1 MKPRVLI
8 VGDRRRPGVLT
19 GVHRALPFL
28 RAALDVADVDLD
40 ERVDLSRAEA
50 DLVLV
55 FGGDGTFLHVA
66 NRLGTNPIPVL
77 GVNYG
82 RFGYLAEVEPDHLVE
97 GIDAVA
103 AGTYSVSERPRL
115 RAVRV
120 ARGGGR
126 IDLGLALN
134 DVVIG
139 RDALGRMVE
148 IDVAI
153 DGKTAITMDGDAL
166 IVATAT
172 GSTAY
177 ALAAGGPIVEPTI
190 PAVLLV
196 PICPHGLGNRPLV
209 IPATS
214 RIALAPRPRRGE
226 CEVTV
231 DGRAPTPIPVGEV
244 LEIEDAHAPLHVVS
258 VTGRSLYDT
267 LREKLGW
274 TGRPNYREKDEPAPA
289 PAPAPLDDEGPAIEP
304 PPNPAAP
311 PRAPK
316 PGSRRSH

>member
-40 ERVDLSRAEA
+40 ERVDLSRAGA

-82 RFGYLAEVEPDHLVE
+82 RFGYLAEVEPDHIVE
-97 GIDAVA
+97 AIDAVS
-103 AGTYSVSERPRL
+103 GGRFTISERPRL

-120 ARGGGR
+120 GR
-126 IDLGLALN
+126 DRERRDLGLALN

-139 RDALGRMVE
+139 RHDLGRMVE

-153 DGKTAITMDGDAL
+153 DGRPAIAVAGDAL

-196 PICPHGLGNRPLV
+196 PICPHGLGTRPLV

-214 RIALAPRPRRGE
+214 RIALAPRPERGE
-226 CEVTV
+226 AVATI
-231 DGRAPTPIPVGEV
+231 DGRPATPIAVGESV
-244 LEIEDAHAPLHVVS
+244 EIEDAHAPLRVVS

-274 TGRPNYREKDEPAPA
+274 TGRPNYRVKEEPAAA
-289 PAPAPLDDEGPAIEP
+289 PPKAPVEDEGPAIP
-304 PPNPAAP
+304 PANPDPP

-316 PGSRRSH
+316 QGTRRP